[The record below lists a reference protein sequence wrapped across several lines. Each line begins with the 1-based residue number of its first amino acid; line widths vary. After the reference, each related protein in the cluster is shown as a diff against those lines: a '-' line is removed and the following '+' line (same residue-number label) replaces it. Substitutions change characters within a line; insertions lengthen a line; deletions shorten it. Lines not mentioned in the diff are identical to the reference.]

1 MVLCVP
7 SCPECP
13 TLSHGNTTIAIN
25 LCSGSKQLFNHQFSR
40 PWQLNKINIIMNIN
54 HNNVPEALGILIE
67 KVDFLTSQLA
77 GLSKTEKTDVR
88 NLDMDDLIA
97 FLHKKGLKISKSK
110 IYKLCMNRR
119 IPFLKFGNRSVFR
132 MQDIEQWIE
141 SNCKSVQQDDS
152 ESVRAVVRS
161 AQKKERR
168 SDYGK

>member
-1 MVLCVP
+1 M
-7 SCPECP
+7 
-13 TLSHGNTTIAIN
+13 
-25 LCSGSKQLFNHQFSR
+25 
-40 PWQLNKINIIMNIN
+40 NKINIIMNIN

>member
-1 MVLCVP
+1 M
-7 SCPECP
+7 
-13 TLSHGNTTIAIN
+13 TID
-25 LCSGSKQLFNHQFSR
+25 
-40 PWQLNKINIIMNIN
+40 
-54 HNNVPEALGILIE
+54 HNNIPEAIGLMIE

-77 GLSKTEKTDVR
+77 SLSKIEKTDVR

-97 FLHKKGLKISKSK
+97 YLHTKGVKISKSK

-132 MQDIEQWIE
+132 IQDIEQWIE

-152 ESVRAVVRS
+152 ESVRAIVRS
-161 AQKKERR
+161 AQRKERR